1 MVEERR
7 PKKVVRKV
15 VRKTVV
21 VRPARTGTTTQV
33 RDARPAARTGSP
45 LTRLKAKAAT
55 RPRPSFRLPSPP
67 RRPGAGLASRA
78 RQLGSRVGDRAQ
90 DVSFAAKTRV
100 RSGLGWVRDLRLPLL
115 SPLRAAAITGLVVGL
130 LSVALGYLSYEL
142 FSATRGT
149 SAGGGWGALV
159 LVVVAFV
166 SFAVGELLLGG
177 FGVEHGRFISSMS
190 IMLVLVLVLTF
201 FLNLAAGRGA
211 WILIPALG
219 VVTFMASCRVAL
231 FAADQPNPR

>member
-7 PKKVVRKV
+7 PTKKVVRKV

-21 VRPARTGTTTQV
+21 VRPTQPGSTQV
-33 RDARPAARTGSP
+33 RQAPPTKLGTP
-45 LTRLKAKAAT
+45 LDRIKAKAAS
-55 RPRPSFRLPSPP
+55 RSRPSFRIPTPP
-67 RRPGAGLASRA
+67 RRPGAGLASGA
-78 RQLGSRVGDRAQ
+78 RQLGSRVGERGR

-100 RSGLGWVRDLRLPLL
+100 RSSLHWVRDLRLPLL
-115 SPLRAAAITGLVVGL
+115 SPLRAAAITGFIVGVL
-130 LSVALGYLSYEL
+130 AVGLGYLSYEL
-142 FSATRGT
+142 FTATRGT
-149 SAGGGWGALV
+149 TAGGGWGALV

-166 SFAVGELLLGG
+166 SFAVGEILLGG
-177 FGVEHGRFISSMS
+177 FGVASGRFISSMS

-219 VVTFMASCRVAL
+219 VATFMVSCRVAL
-231 FAADQPNPR
+231 FAADQPSPR

>member
-1 MVEERR
+1 MVDERR
-7 PKKVVRKV
+7 PTKKVVRKV

-21 VRPARTGTTTQV
+21 VRPAQTGSTRVQQAPRSKVSTPFD
-33 RDARPAARTGSP
+33 RLKAAART
-45 LTRLKAKAAT
+45 
-55 RPRPSFRLPSPP
+55 RPTFRLPTPP

-78 RQLGSRVGDRAQ
+78 RQLGSRVGDRGR
-90 DVSFAAKTRV
+90 DVSFATKTRV
-100 RSGLGWVRDLRLPLL
+100 RSGLHWVGDLRLPLL

-130 LSVALGYLSYEL
+130 LAVALGYLSYEL

-166 SFAVGELLLGG
+166 SFAVGETLLGG
-177 FGVEHGRFISSMS
+177 FGVDHGRFISSMS

-211 WILIPALG
+211 WILIPVLG
-219 VVTFMASCRVAL
+219 VATFVVSCRVAA